1 MRLGPLKIAVWSPV
15 ALIFGSLLA
24 LSLHPLAAAE
34 PQDANPAAPQGAAR
48 MHVYIDPETGEF
60 GEPPPEAASPEA
72 PPQAALQLQ
81 SPSEELVEVPGT
93 TAAGGFTLELNG
105 QFQSPLTVT
114 RDADGKISLRCGEHP
129 DKN

>member
-24 LSLHPLAAAE
+24 LSLHSLAAAE
-34 PQDANPAAPQGAAR
+34 PPAR

-60 GEPPPEAASPEA
+60 GEPPPEAATPEA

-129 DKN
+129 DKH

>member
-15 ALIFGSLLA
+15 ALTFGSLLA
-24 LSLHPLAAAE
+24 LSLHSLSAAE

-60 GEPPPEAASPEA
+60 GEPPPEAAPPEA
-72 PPQAALQLQ
+72 PPQAELQLQ
-81 SPSEELVEVPGT
+81 SEELGEVPGT
-93 TAAGGFTLELNG
+93 TEAGGVTVELNG
-105 QFQSPLTVT
+105 QFQSPLAVT

>member
-15 ALIFGSLLA
+15 ALISGSLLA
-24 LSLHPLAAAE
+24 LSLHSLSAAE

-60 GEPPPEAASPEA
+60 GEPPPEAAPPEA
-72 PPQAALQLQ
+72 PPQAELQLQ
-81 SPSEELVEVPGT
+81 SEELVEVPGT
-93 TAAGGFTLELNG
+93 TEAGGVTVELNG